1 MKHTRRI
8 DTVNDTRSRHKA
20 STTPRAGLDLR
31 RNTHHNLLR
40 YMIPD
45 DIGLGLELE
54 ALQHR
59 GNRSCDGTKAAWMR
73 PTSGRSGNP

>member
-1 MKHTRRI
+1 MEHTRTI
-8 DTVNDTRSRHKA
+8 DTVNETKSRHKA

-45 DIGLGLELE
+45 DIGLELE

-59 GNRSCDGTKAAWMR
+59 GNRSCDGNRAARMR
-73 PTSGRSGNP
+73 PTCGRSGNP